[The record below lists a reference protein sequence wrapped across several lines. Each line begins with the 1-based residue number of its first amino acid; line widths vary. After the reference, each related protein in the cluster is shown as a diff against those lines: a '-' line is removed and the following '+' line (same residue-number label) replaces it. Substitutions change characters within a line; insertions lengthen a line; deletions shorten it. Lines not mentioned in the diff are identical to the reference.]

1 MSGTAMKEKIMQE
14 DSNANGIHKQQ
25 QQEQNHL
32 GFSKET
38 KRKWIK

>member
-14 DSNANGIHKQQ
+14 DSNGIHKQQ

-38 KRKWIK
+38 KRKWVK